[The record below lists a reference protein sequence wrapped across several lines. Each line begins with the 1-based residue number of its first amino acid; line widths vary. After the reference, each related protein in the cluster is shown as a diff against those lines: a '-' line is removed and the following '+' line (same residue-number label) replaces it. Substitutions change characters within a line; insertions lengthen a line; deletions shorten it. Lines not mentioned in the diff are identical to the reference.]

1 MELIKNLI
9 AHNIIQPGTWLGLK
23 TSQEY
28 RVHHRLRVE
37 KVSDC
42 GIWACVPHSGS
53 VIQVCAEHICEV
65 DGMAMHRVCA
75 QADLDAAGHKL
86 KPQPRRGR
94 KPKHVRT
101 K

>member
-9 AHNIIQPGTWLGLK
+9 THKLIQPGTWLGIK
-23 TSQEY
+23 TTQQH

-37 KVSDC
+37 QISEFD
-42 GIWACVPHSGS
+42 IWACVPNSGS

-65 DGMAMHRVCA
+65 DGMAISRVCA
-75 QADLDAAGHKL
+75 QADLDSQGVKL
-86 KPQPRRGR
+86 TPQTRRGR
-94 KPKHVRT
+94 KPKHART

>member
-9 AHNIIQPGTWLGLK
+9 THNLIQPGTWLGVK
-23 TSQEY
+23 TAHQH

-37 KVSDC
+37 RVTACD
-42 GIWACVPHSGS
+42 IWACVPNSGE

-65 DGMAMHRVCA
+65 DGMALSRVCA
-75 QADLDAAGHKL
+75 QADLDAQGMKL
-86 KPQPRRGR
+86 KPQTRRGR
-94 KPKHVRT
+94 KPKHART